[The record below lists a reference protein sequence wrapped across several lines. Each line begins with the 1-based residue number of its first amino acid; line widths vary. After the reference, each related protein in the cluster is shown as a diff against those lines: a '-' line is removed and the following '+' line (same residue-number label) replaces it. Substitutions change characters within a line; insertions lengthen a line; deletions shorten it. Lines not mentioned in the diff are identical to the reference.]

1 MDYSFEMCD
10 KKCFC
15 SDCTDTSCIHCGDAG
30 ADCPRYQCLYDPLDL
45 QFMNCENCSW
55 LKYWKEGL
63 HGEIGEETETDKEKD

>member
-1 MDYSFEMCD
+1 MLMIGLCN

-30 ADCPRYQCLYDPLDL
+30 ADCPRYECLYDPGDYR
-45 QFMNCENCSW
+45 FMCCEDCSW

-63 HGEIGEETETDKEKD
+63 HGEIGEGIDKIDKERK